1 MAVNVTEGNSISG
14 NTVKFSSYALRK
26 CLIGFGAVNGVLN
39 AVIFRFMHSGD
50 MTVQFDFVGIV
61 ADLAITGLILGA
73 ILFACA
79 VPLTKRDMRAGAFVS
94 PETFGGVAGV
104 VPRSYGVAMLV
115 VAVVAGA
122 FMGFGGRCRRIR
134 PFCTYLRG
142 DHDGAQGLRVRFRRS
157 SGRLPVPGV
166 HGAVFWR
173 QVGCFAQG

>member
-39 AVIFRFMHSGD
+39 AVIFWFMHSGD

-115 VAVVAGA
+115 VAVVAGT
-122 FMGFGGRCRRIR
+122 FMGLLGIVAASALSAPISAATMMALKGCACAFGGAAAGYLSLVFTARSFGGR
-134 PFCTYLRG
+134 
-142 DHDGAQGLRVRFRRS
+142 
-157 SGRLPVPGV
+157 
-166 HGAVFWR
+166 
-173 QVGCFAQG
+173 